1 MCCLVPQS
9 FAHVC
14 VGAALDVLN
23 VRDAEAARQ
32 DEGDQLVSLG
42 FRLPP
47 PVHVY
52 CLGRG
57 ILCHKFSKIK
67 ALVYLL

>member
-14 VGAALDVLN
+14 VGAALNVLD

-32 DEGDQLVSLG
+32 DEGDQLVSLR

-47 PVHVY
+47 PVYVY
-52 CLGRG
+52 CLGGG
-57 ILCHKFSKIK
+57 IVCHKFSEVS
-67 ALVYLL
+67 APVHLL